1 VKVDPEGLGRRIA
14 ARYLL
19 RGLRPNARELAEQLG
34 VQIVVEGDPPP
45 AQSGLRAEYRHDP
58 PQIILYRDPLELL
71 SDRIRVSQ
79 RFDLIAC
86 DLEELHLAHELFH
99 HLEFG
104 GAYGPL
110 RPDEIEVAAHAFAQ
124 ELCEISFHPEELSEL

>member
-1 VKVDPEGLGRRIA
+1 MKVDPEGLGKRIA
-14 ARYLL
+14 ARYLG
-19 RGLRPNARELAEQLG
+19 RGMRPRVRELIAQLG
-34 VQIVVEGDPPP
+34 VAVLVEDRPPP
-45 AQSGLRAEYRHDP
+45 AQPDLRAEYRHDP
-58 PQIILYRDPLELL
+58 PQIILYRLPLELL

-104 GAYGPL
+104 GTYGPL
-110 RPDEIEVAAHAFAQ
+110 RPEEVEAAAHAFAR
-124 ELCEISFHPEELSEL
+124 ELCDVSFHPEELSDL